1 MLRNN
6 ADARRCLYFELGLPV
21 MKLSAIKEK
30 AIFLDRRLKSVNVFA
45 FTNKFKLVM
54 KGNELELWIA
64 SFNNMQLY
72 HSTELPLNV
81 DG

>member
-30 AIFLDRRLKSVNVFA
+30 AIFLDRRLRQVTYPQKIH
-45 FTNKFKLVM
+45 L
-54 KGNELELWIA
+54 I
-64 SFNNMQLY
+64 
-72 HSTELPLNV
+72 
-81 DG
+81 

>member
-30 AIFLDRRLKSVNVFA
+30 AIFLDRRLGQAIYKNTSNLTLEVFGSGKN
-45 FTNKFKLVM
+45 NKNGKISEM
-54 KGNELELWIA
+54 E
-64 SFNNMQLY
+64 
-72 HSTELPLNV
+72 
-81 DG
+81 